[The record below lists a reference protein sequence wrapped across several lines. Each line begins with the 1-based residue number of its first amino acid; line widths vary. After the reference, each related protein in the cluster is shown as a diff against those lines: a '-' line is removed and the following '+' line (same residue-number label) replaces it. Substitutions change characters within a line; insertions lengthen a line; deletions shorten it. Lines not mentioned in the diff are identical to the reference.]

1 MIWAIGDIQ
10 GCYDPFMRLLDKIEF
25 NPNRDRL
32 WLVGDIVNR
41 GKKSKEVLA
50 YLYEIKESVDLVLG
64 NHDIALLAIY
74 WGFKK
79 PNETIEPILKDD
91 MLDRWIEWLR
101 SRPLLHLDKE
111 LGYAMAH
118 AGVAPQFS
126 IKEAMK
132 YNNILQTK
140 LTSSSA
146 KEWLKEAMSREVTK
160 IDKNSSN
167 IDKEIFALSSF
178 TRMRYCKSNGELD
191 FNAKG
196 TPTKKQY
203 NLGLY
208 PWFELP
214 IMTKKEYPII
224 FGHWSTLGY
233 LEKNNIIALD
243 SGCLWAGSLTARQ
256 IDTKTK
262 VVIQELCPEGNKP
275 K

>member
-196 TPTKKQY
+196 APTKKQY

-233 LEKNNIIALD
+233 LEKDNIIALD